1 MGCCEP
7 TGFTYQLLYSLKG
20 ENSESTF
27 LFNAVRFSKELS
39 CVDGAR
45 TLPGC
50 RSGKS
55 NMWKKINI

>member
-1 MGCCEP
+1 VNRLDLPISCIN
-7 TGFTYQLLYSLKG
+7 SLKD

-39 CVDGAR
+39 CVEGAKA
-45 TLPGC
+45 LPGC

-55 NMWKKINI
+55 NMWKKINT